1 MTDLTDGRT
10 GGLTGGDDHLPEQ
23 ILAIAREV
31 NAPPPTPREEIW
43 LRVQAARHKSPA
55 VEMDKVVPLP
65 VRPSARPSVRRWAA
79 WITGIAAV
87 LLLGIELGRM
97 MGPDADP
104 SSGSTTL
111 TRVPGDSAVSGSL
124 AYTVATIQHLGRVE
138 TLLTSLRASGQLD
151 SSFAIQAREL
161 LGSTRLLRSSSELD
175 PRLRRLLSDLEDI
188 LMQIAQYNSARS
200 DQELDLIT
208 DGLEERQ
215 VIPRLRAV
223 PAGPAQAL

>member
-1 MTDLTDGRT
+1 MTDRTDGRT
-10 GGLTGGDDHLPEQ
+10 DGLTGGDDHLPEQ

-43 LRVQAARHKSPA
+43 LRVQAARRKSPA
-55 VEMDKVVPLP
+55 LEIDKVVPLP

-87 LLLGIELGRM
+87 LALGIGLGRM
-97 MGPDADP
+97 TGPDAAR
-104 SSGSTTL
+104 SNGSTL
-111 TRVPGDSAVSGSL
+111 TRAPGDSAASGSL
-124 AYTVATIQHLGRVE
+124 AYTVATVQHLGRVE
-138 TLLTSLRASGQLD
+138 TLLTSLRASGRLD
-151 SSFAIQAREL
+151 SSLAIQARQL
-161 LGSTRLLRSSSELD
+161 LGTTRLLRNSPELD

-215 VIPRLRAV
+215 VMPRLRAV

>member
-1 MTDLTDGRT
+1 MTDYEADRRA
-10 GGLTGGDDHLPEQ
+10 GGQAGGHDQLPGH
-23 ILAIAREV
+23 ILEAARAV
-31 NAPPPTPREEIW
+31 NVPPPTPREEIW
-43 LRVQAARHKSPA
+43 LKVQAARRKSGP
-55 VEMDKVVPLP
+55 VDVIPL
-65 VRPSARPSVRRWAA
+65 SARPPARPAARRWAA

-87 LLLGIELGRM
+87 LILGIGLGRM
-97 MGPDADP
+97 MGPAADP
-104 SSGSTTL
+104 SSSSTTL
-111 TRVPGDSAVSGSL
+111 TRVPGDSAASGSL

-151 SSFAIQAREL
+151 PSFAIQAREL

>member
-1 MTDLTDGRT
+1 MTDYEADRRA
-10 GGLTGGDDHLPEQ
+10 GGQAGGDDQLPGH
-23 ILAIAREV
+23 ILEAARAV

-43 LRVQAARHKSPA
+43 LKVQATRRKSGP
-55 VEMDKVVPLP
+55 VDVIPL
-65 VRPSARPSVRRWAA
+65 SARPPARPTARRWAA

-87 LLLGIELGRM
+87 LLLGIGLGRM
-97 MGPDADP
+97 MGPGADP
-104 SSGSTTL
+104 SSGPTTL
-111 TRVPGDSAVSGSL
+111 TRVPGDSVASGSL

>member
-1 MTDLTDGRT
+1 MTDYEADRQA
-10 GGLTGGDDHLPEQ
+10 GGQADGDDQLPEVV
-23 ILAIAREV
+23 LAAAREL

-43 LRVQAARHKSPA
+43 LKVQAARRKGGPV
-55 VEMDKVVPLP
+55 VEVIPL
-65 VRPSARPSVRRWAA
+65 SARPPARPNARRWAA
-79 WITGIAAV
+79 WITGLAAV
-87 LLLGIELGRM
+87 LLLGIGLGRM
-97 MGPDADP
+97 TDPDAVP
-104 SSGSTTL
+104 SNGPTAL
-111 TRVPGDSAVSGSL
+111 TRSPGDGAASGSL

-151 SSFAIQAREL
+151 SSFALQARQL

-188 LMQIAQYNSARS
+188 LMQIAQYNAARS

-215 VIPRLRAV
+215 VMPRLRAV
-223 PAGPAQAL
+223 PAGPARAL

>member
-1 MTDLTDGRT
+1 MTDYEADRRA
-10 GGLTGGDDHLPEQ
+10 GGQAGGDDQLPGH
-23 ILAIAREV
+23 ILEAARAV
-31 NAPPPTPREEIW
+31 NEPPPTPREEIW
-43 LRVQAARHKSPA
+43 LKVQAARHKSGP
-55 VEMDKVVPLP
+55 VVDVIPLSA
-65 VRPSARPSVRRWAA
+65 RPSARPTVRRWAA

-87 LLLGIELGRM
+87 LVLGIGLGRM
-97 MGPDADP
+97 MGPAADP
-104 SSGSTTL
+104 SSDPTTL
-111 TRVPGDSAVSGSL
+111 TRVPGDSAASGSL
-124 AYTVATIQHLGRVE
+124 AYTVATIQHLGQVE
-138 TLLTSLRASGQLD
+138 TLLTSLRASGRLD

>member
-1 MTDLTDGRT
+1 
-10 GGLTGGDDHLPEQ
+10 
-23 ILAIAREV
+23 
-31 NAPPPTPREEIW
+31 
-43 LRVQAARHKSPA
+43 
-55 VEMDKVVPLP
+55 
-65 VRPSARPSVRRWAA
+65 
-79 WITGIAAV
+79 
-87 LLLGIELGRM
+87 M

-104 SSGSTTL
+104 SSGPTTL
-111 TRVPGDSAVSGSL
+111 TRVPGDSAASGSL

-215 VIPRLRAV
+215 VMPRLRAV